1 MTGRRLIGLL
11 VLLFVTAAATFQLKY
26 SVVQLERRID
36 RVSTRIA
43 DTAQDIRTLQADITF
58 RTRPERIVPLA
69 AKLGM
74 VPLDVGRMTTLAQL
88 PDHAAMA
95 AADRVVPVLLP
106 SGAEVPVRLK
116 PLSVQA
122 VRP

>member
-11 VLLFVTAAATFQLKY
+11 ALLFITAAATFQLKY
-26 SVVQLERRID
+26 SVVQLERQID
-36 RVSTRIA
+36 RISTRIA

-74 VPLDVGRMTTLAQL
+74 VPLDVGRLTTLAQL
-88 PDHAAMA
+88 PEHAAA
-95 AADRVVPVLLP
+95 VASDRLVPVLLP
-106 SGAEVPVRLK
+106 SGIQVPVRLK
-116 PLSVQA
+116 PLSLQA

>member
-26 SVVQLERRID
+26 SVVQLERQID
-36 RVSTRIA
+36 QVSTRIA

-69 AKLGM
+69 ARLGM
-74 VPLDVGRMTTLAQL
+74 VPLDTGRVTTLAQL
-88 PDHAAMA
+88 PDRAAQIA
-95 AADRVVPVLLP
+95 AERIVPVLLP
-106 SGAEVPVRLK
+106 SGTEVPVRLK
-116 PLSVQA
+116 PLAIQT